1 MRGILGAGL
10 LLVATIAAATEEVAE
25 PVRFHA
31 SARVEL
37 DEAGVPRQ
45 VTASESLPPL
55 IRDLVQARVMQWRF
69 EPPRVDGQARAGVT
83 HVFLDACAVPAPE
96 GKMRVAMDY
105 RSHGPA
111 PADGTAYPAPPR
123 YPVSAAIDGAQ
134 GEFQL
139 TLRIAEDGR
148 VQLQSIEALQG
159 SKRPFERDLRKWVAA
174 LRYSPEEVDGK
185 PVATTLSFPVTFSV
199 GPVASARRWR
209 EDALEEARQAARRS
223 PECVSAAGSDAE
235 PPRPVVL
242 DSPFKPRE
250 TG

>member
-1 MRGILGAGL
+1 MRGILGTGL
-10 LLVATIAAATEEVAE
+10 LLVATMAAAADEVAE
-25 PVRFHA
+25 PVLFHA

-37 DEAGVPRQ
+37 DETGVPRQ
-45 VTASESLPPL
+45 VTVSERLPPL
-55 IRDLVQARVMQWRF
+55 FRDMVQARVMQWRF
-69 EPPRVDGQARAGVT
+69 EPARVDGQARAGVT
-83 HVFLDACAVPAPE
+83 HVFLDACAVPAAE
-96 GKMRVAMDY
+96 GKLRVAMDY

-111 PADGTAYPAPPR
+111 PADGTAYPPPPR
-123 YPVSAAIDGAQ
+123 YPVDAAIDGAQ

-199 GPVASARRWR
+199 GPVAGARRWR
-209 EDALEEARQAARRS
+209 EEAREEARQAVRRS
-223 PECVSAAGSDAE
+223 PECVAAAGEGEE
-235 PPRPVVL
+235 PRRPVVL
-242 DSPFKPRE
+242 DSPFRPRE

>member
-1 MRGILGAGL
+1 MKGSLGAAL
-10 LLVATIAAATEEVAE
+10 MAVATMASAADKAAE
-25 PVRFHA
+25 PVRFNA

-45 VTASESLPPL
+45 VKVNESLPPF
-55 IRDLVQARVMQWRF
+55 IRDMVQARVMQWRF
-69 EPPRVDGQARAGVT
+69 EPPRVDGQAKPGVT
-83 HVFLDACAVPAPE
+83 HVFLDACAVPASE

-111 PADGTAYPAPPR
+111 PADGTAYPMPPR
-123 YPVSAAIDGAQ
+123 YPVSAVIEGQQ

-139 TLRIAEDGR
+139 TLQIAPDGR
-148 VQLQSIEALQG
+148 VHLQSIEALQG

-174 LRYSPEEVDGK
+174 LRYAPEEVDGK
-185 PVATTLSFPVTFSV
+185 PVATTLSFPVTFSI
-199 GPVASARRWR
+199 GSNAGTRRLQEQAR
-209 EDALEEARQAARRS
+209 EEARRS
-223 PECVSAAGSDAE
+223 PECVAAAAASEE